1 MTAPV
6 TTAVK
11 PIGVLGGGA
20 FGTTLAHLTGSNN
33 QQALLWM
40 RNADRAAAIVRDR
53 ANERYLPGFK
63 LSENIETT
71 TSLAEVAE
79 RCQLILVA
87 IPSSSFRTVVRD
99 LGDHLR
105 GDHVLVSATKGLER
119 GTFARMTDVLRQETC
134 CLKIGAISGPN
145 LAVEILRG
153 VPGGTVIA
161 SAYEEVVRMVEKP
174 LHSPRFRIYASHD
187 LLGVELSG
195 AVKNVLAIAGG
206 IARGMGFGDNTLA
219 MLISRGLNEMT
230 RLGAILGAAP
240 ETFSG
245 MAGVGDLVVTAFSEL
260 SRNHRV
266 GRGLAK
272 GKSVEQ
278 ILEELGQVAEG
289 VPTARV
295 VKEWSDAHGVRLPI
309 CQGVYEVIYEGAK
322 PAAALEKMLS
332 LPAMWEAKS
341 TDIS

>member
-1 MTAPV
+1 MTA
-6 TTAVK
+6 TDQ

-20 FGTTLAHLTGSNN
+20 FGTTLAHLVGSNDN
-33 QQALLWM
+33 QALLWM
-40 RNADRAAAIVRDR
+40 RNADRAAALVRDR
-53 ANERYLPGFK
+53 ANERYLPGFELSSNIQTTTD
-63 LSENIETT
+63 LSE
-71 TSLAEVAE
+71 VAK

-87 IPSSSFRTVVRD
+87 IPSSSFRSVARA
-99 LGDHLR
+99 LGDDLR
-105 GDHVLVSATKGLER
+105 GDHLLVSATKGLER
-119 GTFARMTDVLRQETC
+119 GSFARMTEVLREETC

-161 SAYEEVVRMVEKP
+161 SAFEEVVQQVERG
-174 LHSPRFRIYASHD
+174 LHCSRFRIYASHD

-230 RLGAILGAAP
+230 RLGERLGAAP

-289 VPTARV
+289 VPTAQV
-295 VKEWSDAHGVRLPI
+295 VKEWAEAHGVRLPI
-309 CQGVYEVIYEGAK
+309 CQGVYEVLYESAK
-322 PAAALEKMLS
+322 PEVALEKMLS
-332 LPAMWEAKS
+332 LPAMWEAAS
-341 TDIS
+341 TDISR

>member
-1 MTAPV
+1 MTA
-6 TTAVK
+6 TDK

-20 FGTTLAHLTGSNN
+20 FGTTLAHLAGDNG
-33 QQALLWM
+33 QDALLWM
-40 RNADRAAAIVRDR
+40 RNGQQAADIINDR
-53 ANERYLPGFK
+53 ENKRYLPGFR
-63 LSENIETT
+63 LSEKIQTT
-71 TSLAEVAE
+71 TSLTEVSE

-87 IPSSSFRTVVRD
+87 IPSSSFRTVVRT
-99 LGDHLR
+99 LGDDLH

-119 GTFARMTDVLRQETC
+119 GSFARMTEVLRQETC
-134 CLKIGAISGPN
+134 CLKVGAISGPN

-161 SAYEEVVRMVEKP
+161 SAYEQVVQMVSTP

-230 RLGAILGAAP
+230 RLGAIMGAAP

-245 MAGVGDLVVTAFSEL
+245 MAGVGDLVVTAFSDL

-266 GRGLAK
+266 GRGLAE

-278 ILEELGQVAEG
+278 ILEDLGQVAEG

-295 VKEWSDAHGVRLPI
+295 VKEWADTHHVRLPI

-322 PAAALEKMLS
+322 PAAALEKMLA
-332 LPAMWEAKS
+332 LPSMWETECK
-341 TDIS
+341 DIT

>member
-1 MTAPV
+1 MTHADE
-6 TTAVK
+6 

-20 FGTTLAHLTGSNN
+20 FGTTLAHLAGSNGHD
-33 QQALLWM
+33 ALLWM
-40 RNADRAAAIVRDR
+40 RNADRAAALVRDR
-53 ANERYLPGFK
+53 ANERYLPGFD
-63 LSENIETT
+63 LSEKIQTT
-71 TSLAEVAE
+71 TDLTEVAE
-79 RCQLILVA
+79 RCRLILVA
-87 IPSSSFRTVVRD
+87 IPSSSFRAVVRD
-99 LGDHLR
+99 LGDSLR

-119 GTFARMTDVLRQETC
+119 GTFARMTEVLRQETC
-134 CLKIGAISGPN
+134 CLKIGALSGPN

-161 SAYEEVVRMVEKP
+161 SAYEQVVRMVERP
-174 LHSPRFRIYASHD
+174 LHTSRFRIYASHD

-230 RLGAILGAAP
+230 RLGERLGAAP

-266 GRGLAK
+266 GRGLSQ

-278 ILEELGQVAEG
+278 ILEDLGQVAEG

-295 VKEWSDAHGVRLPI
+295 VKEWADAHGVRLPI
-309 CQGVYEVIYEGAK
+309 CRGVYDVIYEGAR
-322 PAAALEKMLS
+322 PEEALEKMLS
-332 LPAMWEAKS
+332 LPAMWEAES
-341 TDIS
+341 RDLS

>member
-1 MTAPV
+1 MTA
-6 TTAVK
+6 TDK

-20 FGTTLAHLTGSNN
+20 FGTTLAHLVGSNDN
-33 QQALLWM
+33 DALLWM
-40 RNADRAAAIVRDR
+40 RDADRAATLVKDR
-53 ANERYLPGFK
+53 ANERYLPGFELSSNIQTTTD
-63 LSENIETT
+63 LSE
-71 TSLAEVAE
+71 VAQ

-87 IPSSSFRTVVRD
+87 IPSSSFRSVARSLGDD
-99 LGDHLR
+99 LHGDHL
-105 GDHVLVSATKGLER
+105 LVSATKGLER
-119 GTFARMTDVLRQETC
+119 GSFARMTEVLREETC

-153 VPGGTVIA
+153 VPGGTVVA
-161 SAYEEVVRMVEKP
+161 SAFEEVVQQVERG
-174 LHSPRFRIYASHD
+174 LHCSRFRIYASHD

-230 RLGAILGAAP
+230 RLGRQLGAAP

-266 GRGLAK
+266 GRGLAA

-295 VKEWSDAHGVRLPI
+295 VKEWAEAHSVRLPI
-309 CQGVYEVIYEGAK
+309 CQGVYEVIYESAK
-322 PAAALEKMLS
+322 PEDALEKMLS
-332 LPAMWEAKS
+332 LPAMWEAAS
-341 TDIS
+341 TDIFR

>member
-1 MTAPV
+1 MTP
-6 TTAVK
+6 TDK

-20 FGTTLAHLTGSNN
+20 FGTTLAHLAGDNGH
-33 QQALLWM
+33 QALLWM
-40 RNADRAAAIVRDR
+40 RNEERAAALVRDR
-53 ANERYLPGFK
+53 VNDRYLPGFE
-63 LSENIETT
+63 LSDNIRTT
-71 TSLAEVAE
+71 TSLSEVAE

-87 IPSSSFRTVVRD
+87 IPSKSFRDVARS
-99 LGDHLR
+99 LGDDLR

-119 GTFARMTDVLRQETC
+119 GSFARMTDVLREETC

-145 LAVEILRG
+145 LAVEILKG

-161 SAYEEVVRMVEKP
+161 SGYEEVVQRVERA
-174 LHSPRFRIYASHD
+174 LHCSRFRIYASHD

-230 RLGAILGAAP
+230 RLGAQLGAEP

-245 MAGVGDLVVTAFSEL
+245 MAGAGDLVVTAFSEL

-266 GRGLAK
+266 GRGLSA
-272 GKSVEQ
+272 GKPLPQ
-278 ILEELGQVAEG
+278 ILEELGQTAEG
-289 VPTARV
+289 VPTALV
-295 VKEWSDAHGVRLPI
+295 VKEWSDAHSMRLPI
-309 CQGVYEVIYEGAK
+309 CQGVYEVLYENAR
-322 PAAALEKMLS
+322 PEAALEKMLS
-332 LPAMWEAKS
+332 LPAMWEAAS

>member
-1 MTAPV
+1 MTSPD
-6 TTAVK
+6 K

-20 FGTTLAHLTGSNN
+20 FGTTLAHLTGENGHE
-33 QQALLWM
+33 ALLWM
-40 RNADRAAAIVRDR
+40 RNADRAAALTRDR
-53 ANERYLPGFK
+53 ANERYLPGFR
-63 LSENIETT
+63 LSERIRTT
-71 TSLAEVAE
+71 TDLAEVAQ

-87 IPSSSFRTVVRD
+87 IPSSSFRDVARA

-105 GDHVLVSATKGLER
+105 GDQVLVSATKGLER
-119 GTFARMTDVLRQETC
+119 GSFARMTDVLRQETC
-134 CLKIGAISGPN
+134 CLKIGALSGPN
-145 LAVEILRG
+145 LAVEILKD
-153 VPGGTVIA
+153 VPGGTVVA
-161 SAYEEVVRMVEKP
+161 SAYEEVVRQAERA

-230 RLGAILGAAP
+230 RLGARLGAAP

-266 GRGLAK
+266 GRGLAQ
-272 GKSVEQ
+272 GKSVET
-278 ILEELGQVAEG
+278 ILAELGQVAEG

-295 VKEWSDAHGVRLPI
+295 VKEWADAHGVRLPI
-309 CQGVYEVIYEGAK
+309 CQGVYEVLYEGAR
-322 PAAALEKMLS
+322 PEEALDKMLS
-332 LPAMWEAKS
+332 LPAMWEAAA
-341 TDIS
+341 TDIT

>member
-1 MTAPV
+1 MTA
-6 TTAVK
+6 TDQ

-20 FGTTLAHLTGSNN
+20 FGTTLAHLAGSNGH
-33 QQALLWM
+33 QALLWM
-40 RNADRAAAIVRDR
+40 RNAERAAAISHDHE
-53 ANERYLPGFK
+53 NKRYLPGFK

-71 TSLAEVAE
+71 TALAEVAE

-87 IPSSSFRTVVRD
+87 IPSSSFRTVVRA
-99 LGDHLR
+99 LGDNLH

-119 GTFARMTDVLRQETC
+119 GSFARMTEVLRQETC

-161 SAYEEVVRMVEKP
+161 SAFEQVVRMVERP

-230 RLGAILGAAP
+230 RLGAIMGAAP

-245 MAGVGDLVVTAFSEL
+245 MAGVGDLVVTAFSDL

-266 GRGLAK
+266 GRGLAE
-272 GKSVEQ
+272 GKPLEQ
-278 ILEELGQVAEG
+278 ILEDLGQVAEG

-295 VKEWSDAHGVRLPI
+295 VKEWAEAHSVRLPI
-309 CQGVYEVIYEGAK
+309 CQGVYEVLYEGAK
-322 PAAALEKMLS
+322 PADALEKMLS
-332 LPAMWEAKS
+332 LPSMWETES
-341 TDIS
+341 TDIT

>member
-1 MTAPV
+1 MTA
-6 TTAVK
+6 TDK

-20 FGTTLAHLTGSNN
+20 FGTTLAHLAGSNGHET
-33 QQALLWM
+33 LLWM
-40 RNADRAAAIVRDR
+40 RNEERAAAIVGDR
-53 ANERYLPGFK
+53 ENKRYLPGFK
-63 LSENIETT
+63 LSEKIQTT
-71 TSLAEVAE
+71 TALAEMAE
-79 RCQLILVA
+79 RCQLLLVA
-87 IPSSSFRTVVRD
+87 IPSSSFRTVVRA
-99 LGDHLR
+99 LGDHLH

-119 GTFARMTDVLRQETC
+119 GSFARMTEVLRQETC

-161 SAYEEVVRMVEKP
+161 SAFEQVVRMVARP

-230 RLGAILGAAP
+230 RLGAIMGAAP

-245 MAGVGDLVVTAFSEL
+245 MAGVGDLVVTAFSDL

-266 GRGLAK
+266 GLGLAE
-272 GKSVEQ
+272 GKPLDQ
-278 ILEELGQVAEG
+278 ILEDLGQVAEG

-295 VKEWSDAHGVRLPI
+295 VKEWSDAHHVRLPI
-309 CQGVYEVIYEGAK
+309 CQGVFEVLYEGAK
-322 PAAALEKMLS
+322 PADALEKMLA
-332 LPAMWEAKS
+332 LPSMWEVES
-341 TDIS
+341 RDIT